1 MRIASQCS
9 RKAGAVSFCMGGG
22 MAVRTAAAMPERLG
36 AVATLHDG
44 ALVTGDATGPRRLRA
59 KTRGSYHFAIATDD
73 EKPQAKD

>member
-1 MRIASQCS
+1 MLPKGRRRQLLHG
-9 RKAGAVSFCMGGG
+9 RWHGGPHRRG
-22 MAVRTAAAMPERLG
+22 LPERLG

-44 ALVTGDATGPRRLRA
+44 ALATGDATGPRRLGA